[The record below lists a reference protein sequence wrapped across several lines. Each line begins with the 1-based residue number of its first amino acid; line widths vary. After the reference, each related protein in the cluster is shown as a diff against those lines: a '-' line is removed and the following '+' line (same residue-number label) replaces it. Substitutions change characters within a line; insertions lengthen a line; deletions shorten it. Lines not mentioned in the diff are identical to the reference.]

1 MKRPLVL
8 ILAGVAGLGVGGGAA
23 FGVARVVP
31 GVDKPAAAKPGAEPA
46 DTEFVTT
53 GSVITPLVFPDARFA
68 GYVGIEAQLEVAPDA
83 AEAVRARMP
92 LLLHA
97 INLRTFRTP
106 MAAGPD
112 GQMPDLEVYRRI
124 VQDAAP
130 RIFGAGVVRR
140 VAITQARPA

>member
-1 MKRPLVL
+1 MKRPLL
-8 ILAGVAGLGVGGGAA
+8 LLLAGVAGLGVGGGAA
-23 FGVARVVP
+23 LGVAQLAP
-31 GVDKPAAAKPGAEPA
+31 PAADGAKAKPQEPV

-68 GYVGIEAQLEVAPDA
+68 GYVGIEAQLEVAPDE

-92 LLLHA
+92 LLLHE
-97 INLRTFRTP
+97 INLRTFKTP

-112 GQMPDLEVYRRI
+112 GQMPDLETYRRI
-124 VQDAAP
+124 LQEAAP

-140 VAITQARPA
+140 VAITQARPS

>member
-1 MKRPLVL
+1 MKRPLL
-8 ILAGVAGLGVGGGAA
+8 LLLAGVAGLGVGGGAA
-23 FGVARVVP
+23 FGVAQLAP
-31 GVDKPAAAKPGAEPA
+31 LAADGAKAKPAAEPV

-97 INLRTFRTP
+97 INLRTFKTP

-112 GQMPDLEVYRRI
+112 GQMPDLETYRRI
-124 VQDAAP
+124 LQDAAP